1 AEVGSSHSFILNFIN
16 LSDYVIVVQ
25 PNDLIY
31 KGVSGRFYIGQVFE
45 KEHKDSRGESL
56 KYSASVLLKGHT
68 FTGLTVI
75 GSFQELDQI
84 EQLSLRIGSKRFY
97 LQAVDP
103 LQFEQLAAKIGELDL
118 KNPSPRA
125 ALQEANIAETGS
137 VTATD
142 GTAEWDKD
150 WQTLLT
156 VNGENPPRII
166 EKPEI
171 QPTEE
176 ARRANSYGKVK
187 LQALV
192 NKNGGVQDIK
202 ILRGLGRGLD
212 ERAVEAVKNS
222 WVFLPATKN
231 GEVLE
236 AVVSFEVE
244 FKAPAPKLQNNH
256 SPRSCEAS
264 ACSKEAVV
272 FSFGRMATRFPK
284 DSTVPAVIGPSAA
297 TVLRSKT
304 DFRLFSPRIFAK
316 LVTAEELV
324 KTTISGGSLTMLWTR
339 ASSTSGRTFS

>member
-1 AEVGSSHSFILNFIN
+1 MSFYRKCRFWLLGLACLGGISEAAARNSGKAFAYVGSNLIITAEVGSSHSFILNFIN

-84 EQLSLRIGSKRFY
+84 EQLSLRIGSKRLY

-244 FKAPAPKLQNNH
+244 FKAPGPKLQNNH
-256 SPRSCEAS
+256 SPR
-264 ACSKEAVV
+264 
-272 FSFGRMATRFPK
+272 
-284 DSTVPAVIGPSAA
+284 
-297 TVLRSKT
+297 
-304 DFRLFSPRIFAK
+304 
-316 LVTAEELV
+316 
-324 KTTISGGSLTMLWTR
+324 
-339 ASSTSGRTFS
+339 